1 MMAGIEDPVEVL
13 EGVVERFYQ
22 KIEQNDR
29 VKKGRKYKKW
39 EARSRRCSVQM
50 EVSRRREQGRWGEVF
65 KTQFKKLLQE

>member
-1 MMAGIEDPVEVL
+1 MMADMEDSVEVL

-39 EARSRRCSVQM
+39 EAQSRRC
-50 EVSRRREQGRWGEVF
+50 VSRRREQGRW
-65 KTQFKKLLQE
+65 